1 MSRRNKA
8 LVAVLA
14 LISLVFIILGSVF
27 IAIGKPADE
36 TGNTAK
42 VTARVVGI
50 DKQQDTDGDIFYYS
64 IYAYDYNGEHYE
76 SRDNI
81 GVNPPPE
88 IGIQKEI
95 TINADD
101 PGEVANQSGISQS
114 IDHSFLFMG
123 ILFLVIGLI
132 PGVIVVSGFVRR
144 KTRDGHETTAP
155 KSIVDVLTS
164 PHFMGKAFIA
174 LSVIFMAVFI
184 VLSRNMPI
192 IKTAVVGFMPLLSAF
207 LLLGILIDRYA
218 MYESKSKKV
227 LAAVFFAG
235 MSPIWLMPFTMV
247 SGVLGRPFWPAL
259 LFVIP
264 CPVFL
269 IIFLRMLH
277 REKDRIDAEREAM
290 PQRTFI
296 SQADVIAK
304 AIAEL
309 NVPDKP
315 YEVTSEGTGRLIIR
329 FRWMNATAVGLLSV
343 SHASSVY
350 EHTVDLNEEKKTY
363 RPTDYLS
370 RSSIGAEGITSFHG
384 SASMQAG
391 IVHEM
396 IWIDAIGIDHNTGKK
411 GIIKFKINT
420 DEVREILDDFVESF
434 GYKYEG

>member
-1 MSRRNKA
+1 
-8 LVAVLA
+8 
-14 LISLVFIILGSVF
+14 
-27 IAIGKPADE
+27 
-36 TGNTAK
+36 
-42 VTARVVGI
+42 
-50 DKQQDTDGDIFYYS
+50 
-64 IYAYDYNGEHYE
+64 
-76 SRDNI
+76 
-81 GVNPPPE
+81 
-88 IGIQKEI
+88 
-95 TINADD
+95 
-101 PGEVANQSGISQS
+101 
-114 IDHSFLFMG
+114 
-123 ILFLVIGLI
+123 
-132 PGVIVVSGFVRR
+132 
-144 KTRDGHETTAP
+144 
-155 KSIVDVLTS
+155 
-164 PHFMGKAFIA
+164 
-174 LSVIFMAVFI
+174 
-184 VLSRNMPI
+184 
-192 IKTAVVGFMPLLSAF
+192 
-207 LLLGILIDRYA
+207 
-218 MYESKSKKV
+218 
-227 LAAVFFAG
+227 
-235 MSPIWLMPFTMV
+235 
-247 SGVLGRPFWPAL
+247 
-259 LFVIP
+259 
-264 CPVFL
+264 
-269 IIFLRMLH
+269 
-277 REKDRIDAEREAM
+277 M